1 MEMTQFVNIARP
13 ADGSLIAGWDEDP
26 RGVLQMTGA
35 EAQLTEEEQ
44 DLLDKVH
51 NFAAQVV
58 RPVGQQ
64 LDRMTPEAVIA
75 ADSPLWHVWAEWRR
89 LGLGVDQILAFEP
102 AQSAKVLCLVLEE
115 LGWGDGGLASSL
127 AVSMFARFMCA
138 SFGNQHLLELTPD
151 STLACWATTEPGHGS
166 DQLDPD
172 RQIFDA
178 GGDYG
183 RPDCVAALTDD
194 SVVINGRKAD
204 WISNGTIAEVC
215 ILYCAADTGSGPDPE
230 RGCVVIVP
238 LDTPGVSRGAPTD
251 KMGQRALNQGAVIF
265 DDVVLPMA
273 NVLAGP
279 DDYKRAAFQIL
290 SVGNASMA
298 AMFTGVAR
306 SAYEL
311 ALDYARERKQGGVPI
326 AKHQSVA
333 YRLFHMYRKVEAA
346 RALTRRAMVYNFTQ
360 PVPAL
365 QAAMAA
371 KITATQTAFE
381 VASDALQIYC
391 GQGIRRDRPIE
402 KIFRDARLSIIED
415 GCNEILAIK
424 GGMHL
429 VDGSGV

>member
-1 MEMTQFVNIARP
+1 
-13 ADGSLIAGWDEDP
+13 
-26 RGVLQMTGA
+26 
-35 EAQLTEEEQ
+35 
-44 DLLDKVH
+44 
-51 NFAAQVV
+51 
-58 RPVGQQ
+58 
-64 LDRMTPEAVIA
+64 
-75 ADSPLWHVWAEWRR
+75 
-89 LGLGVDQILAFEP
+89 
-102 AQSAKVLCLVLEE
+102 
-115 LGWGDGGLASSL
+115 
-127 AVSMFARFMCA
+127 MCA

-172 RQIFDA
+172 RQIFDV

>member
-1 MEMTQFVNIARP
+1 
-13 ADGSLIAGWDEDP
+13 
-26 RGVLQMTGA
+26 
-35 EAQLTEEEQ
+35 
-44 DLLDKVH
+44 
-51 NFAAQVV
+51 
-58 RPVGQQ
+58 
-64 LDRMTPEAVIA
+64 
-75 ADSPLWHVWAEWRR
+75 
-89 LGLGVDQILAFEP
+89 
-102 AQSAKVLCLVLEE
+102 
-115 LGWGDGGLASSL
+115 
-127 AVSMFARFMCA
+127 
-138 SFGNQHLLELTPD
+138 
-151 STLACWATTEPGHGS
+151 
-166 DQLDPD
+166 
-172 RQIFDA
+172 
-178 GGDYG
+178 
-183 RPDCVAALTDD
+183 
-194 SVVINGRKAD
+194 
-204 WISNGTIAEVC
+204 
-215 ILYCAADTGSGPDPE
+215 
-230 RGCVVIVP
+230 
-238 LDTPGVSRGAPTD
+238 
-251 KMGQRALNQGAVIF
+251 
-265 DDVVLPMA
+265 MA